1 MFDALKRTAADRTAS
16 ARLKQLAAAR
26 QNHEWIDET
35 EPEPE
40 PPTAKP
46 RPFGQRLPAV
56 ATAVAV
62 VVAVCAVVGLSVSGP
77 EKEVPPPL
85 PAAAVATTTQTSSAI
100 VVSVVGKVG
109 KPGLVTLPEGA
120 RVAEAVRAAGGASE
134 VDLLTVNVARR
145 LSDGEQI
152 YVGIPPP
159 PEAPAVAAAKPA
171 KTNLNTATVAELD
184 NLPGVGA
191 VTAQRILDY
200 RTEHGHFTAVVQLRH
215 IDGIGESRYAKL
227 KDLVTIR

>member
-1 MFDALKRTAADRTAS
+1 MFDALKRTATDGTAS

-26 QNHEWIDET
+26 QNQEWIDET
-35 EPEPE
+35 DPEAE
-40 PPTAKP
+40 PPARP
-46 RPFGQRLPAV
+46 RPFGRRLPAV
-56 ATAVAV
+56 ATAVAA

-77 EKEVPPPL
+77 EKEIPPPL
-85 PAAAVATTTQTSSAI
+85 PAAAVSTTTQKSSTI
-100 VVSVVGKVG
+100 VVSVVGRVG

-120 RVAEAVRAAGGASE
+120 RVAEAIQAVGGASE
-134 VDLLTVNVARR
+134 VDILTVNVARR
-145 LSDGEQI
+145 LTDGEQI

-159 PEAPAVAAAKPA
+159 PEAAPAAAKPA
-171 KTNLNTATVAELD
+171 KPNLNTATLAELD

-200 RTEHGHFTAVVQLRH
+200 RTEHGHFTAVEQLRH
-215 IDGIGESRYAKL
+215 IDGIGENRYGKL

>member
-1 MFDALKRTAADRTAS
+1 MFDALKRTATDRTAS

-40 PPTAKP
+40 PTAKP
-46 RPFGQRLPAV
+46 RPFGRRLPAV
-56 ATAVAV
+56 ATAAAVAV
-62 VVAVCAVVGLSVSGP
+62 ALCTVIGLSVAGP
-77 EKEVPPPL
+77 EKEAPPPL
-85 PAAAVATTTQTSSAI
+85 PAAAVTTTTQASSAI
-100 VVSVVGKVG
+100 VVSVVGKVA

-120 RVAEAVRAAGGASE
+120 RVAEAIRAAGGASE
-134 VDLLTVNVARR
+134 ADLLTVNVARR
-145 LSDGEQI
+145 LTDGEQI

-159 PEAPAVAAAKPA
+159 PEAVPAPTKPA
-171 KTNLNTATVAELD
+171 KLNLNTATVAELD

-200 RTEHGHFTAVVQLRH
+200 RTEHGHFTAVEQLRQ

-227 KDLVTIR
+227 KDMVTIR